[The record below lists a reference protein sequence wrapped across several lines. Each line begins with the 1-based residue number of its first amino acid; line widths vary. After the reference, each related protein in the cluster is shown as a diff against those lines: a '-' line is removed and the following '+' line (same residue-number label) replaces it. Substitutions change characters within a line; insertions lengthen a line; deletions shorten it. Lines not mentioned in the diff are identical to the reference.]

1 MWIYLFLQLGGF
13 RVKSR
18 LITFNNERSQL
29 IFLFDNFVYFF
40 LKNPSKR
47 EKEKGEFVKRT
58 KKYDW
63 KLFWDLASF
72 RELKILKD
80 LFKARE

>member
-58 KKYDW
+58 KKIW
-63 KLFWDLASF
+63 LKVILRP
-72 RELKILKD
+72 RE
-80 LFKARE
+80 FSWRFYWT

>member
-40 LKNPSKR
+40 LKKSIKKR
-47 EKEKGEFVKRT
+47 EGKRWICQENQKNMT
-58 KKYDW
+58 ESY
-63 KLFWDLASF
+63 FETSRVF
-72 RELKILKD
+72 ELKILKD